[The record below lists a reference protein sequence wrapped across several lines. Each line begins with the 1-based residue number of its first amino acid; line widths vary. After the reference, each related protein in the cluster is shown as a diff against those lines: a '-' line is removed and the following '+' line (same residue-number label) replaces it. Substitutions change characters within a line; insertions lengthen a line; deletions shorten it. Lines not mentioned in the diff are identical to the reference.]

1 MSFRLG
7 VVSYLNCIHL
17 YHSLLGSAE
26 IEFIERLPADLTE
39 LLEAGEV
46 DVALLPLFEYLRGV
60 GEALVPGVS
69 IASDGPVQSVALF
82 LNKPLP
88 EVRSIAADRGSRS
101 SVALLRV
108 LLKERYAIAPN
119 LSSRKAQLD
128 TMLASFDAA
137 LIIGDEALRAQRRG
151 GFASV
156 LDLGAEWTNWTH
168 LPFVYAAWTTR
179 AGLTPAQ
186 CAELTQML
194 NRARNEGM
202 TRLER
207 IAAEQRGRG
216 GLDEHGI
223 LEYLTHNIQTEFS
236 ERHRLGAEEYGR
248 YCVKHGLLPK
258 MRPLTFCGDAE

>member
-1 MSFRLG
+1 MPFRLG

-17 YHSLLGSAE
+17 YHSLLDTGEVE
-26 IEFIERLPADLTE
+26 IIERLPAELSE
-39 LLEAGEV
+39 LLESGEA

-82 LNKPLP
+82 LKKPLP

-119 LSSRKAQLD
+119 ISSRKAQH
-128 TMLASFDAA
+128 
-137 LIIGDEALRAQRRG
+137 RG
-151 GFASV
+151 GFVSV
-156 LDLGAEWTNWTH
+156 LDLGEEWTAWTR

-179 AGLTPAQ
+179 KGLTPAQ
-186 CAELTQML
+186 AEELTRLL
-194 NRARNEGM
+194 NRARDEGFQ
-202 TRLER
+202 RLDR

-216 GLDEHGI
+216 GLDEQGI
-223 LEYLTHNIQTEFS
+223 IEYLTRNIQTEFG
-236 ERHRLGAEEYGR
+236 ERQLRGAEEYGR

-258 MRPLTFCGDAE
+258 TRMLTFCGGQ